1 MNLDIPT
8 MSTSSNGASMSSAG
22 RQIEVVAFRVGAQE
36 FCVDIMTVR
45 EIRGWTQATRLPH
58 VPDFV
63 HGVINLRG
71 TVLPVIDL
79 SVRFGG
85 ASRTPSARDVV
96 IVTQVNSQ
104 LVGLLVD
111 GVSDILSISK
121 DTIQPTPDVAS
132 VLAEKFIKGLIAID
146 GRMISLIDLEDVLPK
161 TMRETPQDSRDQ
173 PC

>member
-1 MNLDIPT
+1 MTLAVPVN
-8 MSTSSNGASMSSAG
+8 SSSMGQSATG
-22 RQIEVVAFRVGAQE
+22 SAARQLEVVAFRVGTQE

-63 HGVINLRG
+63 NGVINLRG

-79 SVRFGG
+79 AVRFGG
-85 ASRTPSARDVV
+85 TSRSPSARDVI
-96 IVTQVNSQ
+96 IVTQVDAQ

-121 DTIQPTPDVAS
+121 ASVQPTPDVGS
-132 VLAEKFIKGLIAID
+132 ELAEKFVKGLIAVD
-146 GRMISLIDLEDVLPK
+146 GRMISLIDLEDVLPR
-161 TMRETPQDSRDQ
+161 TMRETPQLNRE
-173 PC
+173 